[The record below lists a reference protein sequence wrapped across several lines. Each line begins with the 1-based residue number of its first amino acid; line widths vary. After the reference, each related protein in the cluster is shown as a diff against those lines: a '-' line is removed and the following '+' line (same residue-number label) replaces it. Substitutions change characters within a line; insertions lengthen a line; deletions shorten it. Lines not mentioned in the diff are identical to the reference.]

1 MPNIKTINNA
11 PSVMVFNKQI
21 NDIKLPIHGQG
32 VFLFNTNTNGGK
44 SFHFT
49 FYTKD
54 NTDGLMVSLNSSE
67 FLVTRIKNNDKFA
80 SQSKNGGL
88 TNKSGAYYWFSLD
101 SQNQLLYAGIGEPRI
116 ETICYTYQFD
126 TSDKLSEVNKMFLES
141 LVSIT
146 LPLSI
151 LPLRLLK
158 NPITTQL
165 PLIVKGI
172 NDITMDDL
180 VSSEYLPSASLSMAG
195 QSIYNCIAGEKFI
208 LDSPDF
214 PDFSKAIEQSI
225 NTPGLWCNTR
235 LQQKATEFGKDPQ
248 PLETYLRITLGQN
261 NGDSPGVPYVMEIWP
276 IGHYSPVHNH
286 GGANAIIRVLHG
298 NINVSLFPYL
308 CDDSEG
314 VDPFA
319 TKEFKTNDI
328 TWISPTL
335 NQVHQLKNVDTNDT
349 ACITIQCYLYDND
362 DKTHYDYFDYL
373 GDKNAKKQYEPDS
386 DKDFMDF
393 KKLMQKEWAK
403 TSLTRVMSTSKSD
416 STFFSIFSKDGIFS
430 SFF

>member
-11 PSVMVFNKQI
+11 PSGMVFNKKI
-21 NDIKLPIHGQG
+21 NDIKLPINGQG
-32 VFLFNTNTNGGK
+32 VFLFNTNTNGDK

-49 FYTKD
+49 ISTKD
-54 NTDGLMVSLNSSE
+54 NTDGLMVSLNSTE

-141 LVSIT
+141 LVSIK
-146 LPLSI
+146 LPVSI
-151 LPLRLLK
+151 LPLKLLK

-165 PLIVKGI
+165 PVIVKGI

-180 VSSEYLPSASLSMAG
+180 ASSEYLPSASLSTAG
-195 QSIYNCIAGEKFI
+195 QSIYNCISGKKFI

-235 LQQKATEFGKDPQ
+235 LQQKAREFGKDPQ

-308 CDDSEG
+308 CDDING
-314 VDPFA
+314 VEPFA
-319 TKEFKTNDI
+319 TKEFKANDI

-335 NQVHQLKNVDTNDT
+335 NQVHQLKNLETNDN

-373 GDKNAKKQYEPDS
+373 GDKNAKNQYEPDS
-386 DKDFMDF
+386 DMDFLEF
-393 KKLMQKEWAK
+393 KKLMQKEWTK
-403 TSLTRVMSTSKSD
+403 SGLTKVKSTPKSD
-416 STFFSIFSKDGIFS
+416 AASWLFFL
-430 SFF
+430 